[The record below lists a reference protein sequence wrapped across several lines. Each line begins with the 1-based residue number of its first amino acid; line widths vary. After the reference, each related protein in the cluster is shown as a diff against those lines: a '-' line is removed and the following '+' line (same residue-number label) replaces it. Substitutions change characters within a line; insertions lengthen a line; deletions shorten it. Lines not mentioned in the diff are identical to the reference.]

1 MARHRS
7 RGQTAAALVVV
18 LVVGV
23 VGVVTASAVV
33 GGRSARL
40 PAPVHPKL
48 PDLVMG
54 PIEDVFGGLAEITH
68 APVVRV
74 EATVVNRGAG
84 DFLLEA
90 RRDFPWSGRWTV
102 YQRTVEADGSLSEQA
117 TPADLI
123 LIGAPHSHWHVRD
136 MESHRLERLDTG
148 EVLSEVIK
156 QGFCPFDTD
165 LYHGDLPGAPA
176 NPVYLESGCEGPA
189 WGQVPLPWV

>member
-1 MARHRS
+1 MVL
-7 RGQTAAALVVV
+7 LV
-18 LVVGV
+18 GI
-23 VGVVTASAVV
+23 VGVVTASGMV

-74 EATVVNRGAG
+74 EATIVNKGAG

-102 YQRTVEADGSLSEQA
+102 YQRTIEADGSQSEQA

-176 NPVYLESGCEGPA
+176 NPGLPRVGVRGSRVGHVAHDGCVHRLG
-189 WGQVPLPWV
+189 